1 MEKKKVKKI
10 EELTQLISSSGDEV
24 LNEFITYQ
32 QLFNEAGKTILTAAW
47 ESNGILQ
54 NKSTY
59 TYDDKGNRIAEEIF
73 LDEENISEHWTYVYD
88 EEGKLVK
95 KAVEYADG
103 SISSYQK
110 NTEPENT
117 YKWIATDEA
126 GELEGREISKYNNKE
141 LLLINIE
148 EDDEGFEVLRK
159 EFDYDEKGNMIAQT
173 IYENEEPSS
182 KEMMQYDENN
192 NLIQSVRLSPNGNKI
207 NETKY
212 FYDQNNNLS
221 HRDINEE
228 IRVAYTYDAKGNQ
241 IEVKQ
246 SNLQTDLNSSLVQF
260 KYDEEGQLIEKLV
273 YEMGAE
279 YNVEPGVVGRSTPI
293 HQKVIMKYEYF

>member
-59 TYDDKGNRIAEEIF
+59 TYDEKGNRIAEEIF
-73 LDEENISEHWTYVYD
+73 LDEENISEHWTYIYD

-110 NTEPENT
+110 NIEPENT

-126 GELEGREISKYNNKE
+126 GELEGREISKYNDKE

-148 EDDEGFEVLRK
+148 EDDEGFEMLRK
-159 EFDYDEKGNMIAQT
+159 EFDYDENGNMIAQT

-207 NETKY
+207 SETKY
-212 FYDQNNNLS
+212 CYDQNNNLS

>member
-148 EDDEGFEVLRK
+148 EDDEGFEMLRK

>member
-73 LDEENISEHWTYVYD
+73 LDEDNISEHWTYVYND
-88 EEGKLVK
+88 EGKLVK

>member
-59 TYDDKGNRIAEEIF
+59 TYDEKGNRIAEEIF

-126 GELEGREISKYNNKE
+126 GELEGREISKYNDKE

-148 EDDEGFEVLRK
+148 EDDEGFEMLRK
-159 EFDYDEKGNMIAQT
+159 EFDYDENGNMIAQT